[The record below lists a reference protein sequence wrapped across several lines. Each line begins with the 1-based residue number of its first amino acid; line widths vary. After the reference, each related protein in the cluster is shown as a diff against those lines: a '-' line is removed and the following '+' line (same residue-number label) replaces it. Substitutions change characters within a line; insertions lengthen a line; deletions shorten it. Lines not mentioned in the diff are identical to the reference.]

1 MSNTNETKV
10 VTLTNAGTWYSCRI
24 INDMEDTTYSKTVKK
39 ISTLNQTTFRE
50 HVRSCAIKQS
60 IGVSAT
66 VPFDI
71 VDVTASSESE
81 CDVNDM
87 LKTTYQ
93 ETSTESTEETVSWTY
108 TIPANENKSV
118 WVRKFKCPG
127 LETFVSDVVPLS
139 GTDAGTAYCDIYV
152 TIKPIKDTLHYN
164 MALNE
169 GDQLISKNG
178 NYRLLM
184 QNDGNLVA
192 FSGPYNVPAA
202 IFWTSCTGGK
212 GTGPYHFIMQG
223 DGNAVVYDGTGNAL
237 WSTGTNN
244 KNASRFV
251 IQNDRNIV
259 VYKFYPYDGS
269 ALWNSGTNV

>member
-10 VTLTNAGTWYSCRI
+10 VTLTNAGTWYSFRI

-39 ISTLNQTTFRE
+39 ISTLSQTTFRE

-108 TIPANENKSV
+108 TIPANTRRSL

-127 LETFVSDVVPLS
+127 LDTFLDMGISNSKSTDVC
-139 GTDAGTAYCDIYV
+139 GDIYV

-164 MALNE
+164 MALNV

-192 FSGPYNVPAA
+192 FSGPYNVFAA
-202 IFWTSCTGGK
+202 IFWTSGTGGK

-223 DGNAVVYDGTGNAL
+223 DGNAVVYDGTGNAI
-237 WSTGTNN
+237 WSTGTGGES
-244 KNASRFV
+244 ASRFV
-251 IQNDRNIV
+251 IQEDRNIV
-259 VYKFYPYDGS
+259 LYPHDGS